1 MRTVP
6 LFVTYLVLLMHN
18 YFLSLVSPRPGP
30 QAQGR
35 LSDASTNETDPQQQ
49 QPQRRRLP
57 AGIPFVGLF
66 VGAVSGSIGLAVAVL
81 RHLHALCCEC
91 SLAPHCLLLHVKVRA
106 LATPRPKS
114 HLGHLI

>member
-66 VGAVSGSIGLAVAVL
+66 VGAVSGSIGLTVAVL
-81 RHLHALCCEC
+81 RHLHALCCDC
-91 SLAPHCLLLHVKVRA
+91 SLAPHCLLLHMKVRV
-106 LATPRPKS
+106 LADLSPKS
-114 HLGHLI
+114 RFHYLM